1 MDIKKTFRL
10 TSDEEHQLI
19 QEMRNLGETNFSHFV
34 RRKLLMHNRQPI
46 PQTADQ
52 TLLHLAEQTAV
63 ATQKKYQ
70 EREIVKQLERIFLTL
85 YRIQVLSE
93 SSNQVAHEHMKK
105 VMTCFRDL
113 LSEVAQELT
122 LSEEFKEK
130 WL

>member
-10 TSDEEHQLI
+10 NSDEENQLM
-19 QEMRNLGETNFSHFV
+19 QEMKELGETNFSHFV
-34 RRKLLMHNRQPI
+34 RRKLLMHNRQSLT
-46 PQTADQ
+46 QTADR
-52 TLLHLAEQTAV
+52 TLLYLAEQTAV

-70 EREIVKQLERIFLTL
+70 EREMVKQLERIFLTL
-85 YRIQVLSE
+85 YQIQVLSE

-105 VMTCFRDL
+105 VMTCFSEL
-113 LSEVAQELT
+113 LSEVDQGMT